1 MLNPL
6 HASPPPPLKQPRPDH
21 QPAEKCHQ
29 QPVRHGHDPAFE
41 RLVGA
46 DAPPA
51 RTNRAA
57 GQRRNS
63 NTGPSVWTLGRIQ
76 PAVSTALRIPNAPIR
91 RTLPRRPPDRPAAS
105 SPRAFPTSTPPTTS
119 PESPAPTDRAR
130 GIGNGC
136 GRILMAEKRWGRTP
150 SADRNGPRRMASQ
163 GASPGNRG
171 DSFLGFPFQSPLESR
186 RALPR
191 RDSSQCSCAWPRLL
205 PPSRRCSKK
214 SRCQAIPAC
223 LEVQDLKVATRFFR

>member
-1 MLNPL
+1 MLPGANQPGRGP
-6 HASPPPPLKQPRPDH
+6 ASEFEYWPF
-21 QPAEKCHQ
+21 
-29 QPVRHGHDPAFE
+29 GMDPWSNSAC
-41 RLVGA
+41 RI
-46 DAPPA
+46 DCPSYPK
-51 RTNRAA
+51 RTD
-57 GQRRNS
+57 
-63 NTGPSVWTLGRIQ
+63 PSD
-76 PAVSTALRIPNAPIR
+76 TAKK
-91 RTLPRRPPDRPAAS
+91 TAS

-136 GRILMAEKRWGRTP
+136 RRILMAEKRWGRTP